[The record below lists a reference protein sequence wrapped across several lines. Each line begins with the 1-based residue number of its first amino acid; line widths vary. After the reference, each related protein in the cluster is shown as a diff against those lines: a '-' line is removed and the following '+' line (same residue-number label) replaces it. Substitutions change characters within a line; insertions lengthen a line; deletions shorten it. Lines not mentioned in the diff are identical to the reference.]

1 MHREMDSTCKCS
13 VSRARWDKVVDR
25 DTLESFIQV
34 VLSVCSEN
42 GYSAKTMNR
51 VSSVCIKVSKRKGR
65 PGSLFESAQ
74 EDAD

>member
-1 MHREMDSTCKCS
+1 MDREMDSTCKYA

-42 GYSAKTMNR
+42 GYSAETMNGGQLWLYQGK
-51 VSSVCIKVSKRKGR
+51 SEKGQAR
-65 PGSLFESAQ
+65 LTIPVGGGRR
-74 EDAD
+74 